1 MGAFLLLIVIWL
13 FGSQIEPLTYW
24 IAGDSEAG
32 AVAPALKG
40 ILPNGSQT
48 VLTYEVSSR
57 IEKWAGGKMA
67 ASKPAR
73 KIDRVIVFLGT
84 NNYYDSSLPSV
95 EGVLQVI
102 RSTGAKCTWVGP
114 PKVNNRP
121 WKLNNDLRSAVESTC
136 TYVDS
141 QQLAIELR
149 DGIHPTDKGAQE
161 WARKIAETL

>member
-13 FGSQIEPLTYW
+13 LGIQPETQTYW
-24 IAGDSEAG
+24 IVGDSEAG
-32 AVAPALKG
+32 AVAPSLKG
-40 ILPNGSQT
+40 VLPSGSQI

-67 ASKPAR
+67 ASRPSR
-73 KIDRVIVFLGT
+73 KVDRVIVFLGT
-84 NNYYDSSLPSV
+84 NNYYDTQLPSV

-102 RSTGAKCTWVGP
+102 RSTGARCTWVGP

-121 WKLNNDLRSAVESTC
+121 WKLNNDLKAAVGSTC

-161 WARKIAETL
+161 WARKIAESL

>member
-1 MGAFLLLIVIWL
+1 MGAFLLLIIIWL
-13 FGSQIEPLTYW
+13 LGIQSESQTCW

-32 AVAPALKG
+32 ATHAALRSA
-40 ILPNGSQT
+40 LPPGSQT

-73 KIDRVIVFLGT
+73 KVDRIIVFLGT
-84 NNYYDSSLPSV
+84 NNYYDSKLPSV
-95 EGVLQVI
+95 EGVLRVV
-102 RSTGAKCTWVGP
+102 RSTGAKCIWVGP

-121 WKLNNDLRSAVESTC
+121 WKLNNDLKSAVEPLC

-161 WARKIAETL
+161 WARKIVESL